1 MQHTRARQAQDVPQR
16 YSTDVLVVGGGF
28 AGVCAAVSAAE
39 TGANVILLERNGR
52 GGGNFTNSF
61 VGTFCGYHVVEEEE
75 YKLICSGLGEQVFSH
90 LIKEN
95 ALGRYITYAKV
106 PVIPFDIPVL
116 TRFLDQMLLEAKV
129 KVLFRQLVSDVIV
142 EDNRVT
148 SVIVTDKSGQYSI
161 ACKTVIDCSGDG
173 DVAFMAGVPML
184 TDGGHIQFPS
194 MIFQMGGLNVE
205 EASKTTKK
213 ELAEYQ
219 RQAVESGDFD
229 LPRKDGT
236 VSLLPRQGM
245 AQANMGRI
253 KIGDRPIDVFNL
265 EELSY
270 GEMEGRRQSFMYLE
284 FLKKYV
290 PGYENA
296 YICGLPN
303 TVGIRE
309 SRRMRGQYV
318 LTKEDFLAAQ
328 KFEDG
333 IACSS
338 WPVEFHKAGALTEWA
353 YLPEGEYIEVPM
365 RSLIPEEI
373 ENLLFA
379 GRCLSADQTSHAAV
393 RCGPVCM
400 AMGEAAGIAAAEL
413 SKSDGKVQD
422 IDGVKIREAM
432 KARGAHFRKDES
444 KTK

>member
-1 MQHTRARQAQDVPQR
+1 MQHTNARRTEDVPVR
-16 YSTDVLVVGGGF
+16 YSTDVLVVGGGL

-61 VGTFCGYHVVEEEE
+61 VGTFCGYHIVEDEA
-75 YKLICSGLGEQVFSH
+75 YKLICGGLGERVFNH
-90 LIKEN
+90 LVQEN

-116 TRFLDQMLLEAKV
+116 TRFLDQMLMDAGV
-129 KVLFRQLVSDVIV
+129 KVLFRQLVSDVVV
-142 EDNRVT
+142 EDNRVA
-148 SVIVTDKSGQYSI
+148 SVVVTDKSGQYSI
-161 ACKTVIDCSGDG
+161 ACKAVIDCTGDG
-173 DVAFMAGVPML
+173 DVAFMAGVPL
-184 TDGGHIQFPS
+184 LEDGGQIQFPS
-194 MIFQMGGLNVE
+194 MIFHMGGINVE

-219 RQAVESGDFD
+219 RQAVESGEFD
-229 LPRKDGT
+229 LPRRDGT
-236 VSLLPRQGM
+236 VSLLPRLGM

-253 KIGDRPIDVFNL
+253 KIGDRPIDVFNP
-265 EELSY
+265 EELSW
-270 GEMEGRRQSFMYLE
+270 GEMEGRRQSFMYLD

-309 SRRMRGQYV
+309 SRRMQGQYV

-338 WPVEFHKAGALTEWA
+338 WPVEFHKAGALTEWV

-400 AMGEAAGIAAAEL
+400 SMGEAAGLAAAEL
-413 SKSDGKVQD
+413 AETGGKAQE
-422 IDGVKIREAM
+422 IDGGKIRQAM
-432 KARGAHFRKDES
+432 KARGAHFLKDA
-444 KTK
+444 